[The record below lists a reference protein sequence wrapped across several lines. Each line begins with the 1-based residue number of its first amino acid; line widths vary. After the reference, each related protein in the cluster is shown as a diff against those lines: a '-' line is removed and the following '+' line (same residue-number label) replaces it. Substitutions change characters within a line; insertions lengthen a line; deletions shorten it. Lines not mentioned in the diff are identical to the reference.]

1 MFMFYLCIRLRICV
15 FYVGRKIR
23 PYFVQITQN
32 KALFW
37 NARKKKI
44 NRNINKTQTRTQ
56 TFVHVCG
63 LCFFMLGKKNIFW
76 ANKTLF
82 CLLRKRNVSRNIK
95 QTASS
100 RNFWICREYAFCLRI
115 GSRLCMRMCR
125 PVQDGLYSENLG
137 NPAKLCHVVALCH
150 PGRLNNVE
158 TIASSL

>member
-1 MFMFYLCIRLRICV
+1 MAHLRILGLDCVVFMFYLCIRLRICV
-15 FYVGRKIR
+15 FYVGGKIR

-37 NARKKKI
+37 NARKK
-44 NRNINKTQTRTQ
+44 NKQKHKQNANENTN
-56 TFVHVCG
+56 VCT
-63 LCFFMLGKKNIFW
+63 CVWFMFFYVGKKKTIFW

-115 GSRLCMRMCR
+115 GSRLCMRICR
-125 PVQDGLYSENLG
+125 PVQDGLYSENL
-137 NPAKLCHVVALCH
+137 
-150 PGRLNNVE
+150 
-158 TIASSL
+158 